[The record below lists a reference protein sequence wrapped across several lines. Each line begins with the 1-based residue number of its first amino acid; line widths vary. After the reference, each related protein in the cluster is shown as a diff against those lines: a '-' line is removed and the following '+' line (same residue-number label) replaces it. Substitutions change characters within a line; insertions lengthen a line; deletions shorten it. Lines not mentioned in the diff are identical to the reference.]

1 MDVIITCWYV
11 VLDGWLEVTAEPGKF
26 FSTSIKLKE
35 LPKAGMLRMSLLRGA
50 PRPRATSIRAS

>member
-11 VLDGWLEVTAEPGKF
+11 VVDGWLEVTAEPGKF

-35 LPKAGMLRMSLLRGA
+35 LPKAGRFRMSLLSGA
-50 PRPRATSIRAS
+50 PSPRAMSIRAS